1 MKQKIN
7 VRLIGIAIL
16 AVCILQPFSE
26 AGAQRFKD
34 SGADAWRSGSIR

>member
-16 AVCILQPFSE
+16 AVFAKVYLKLEMTSFL
-26 AGAQRFKD
+26 KK
-34 SGADAWRSGSIR
+34 